1 MSKFLLRILTWL
13 RLVDPHD
20 GNLSLTSIGFIL
32 ALIKLALLR
41 DVSLTE
47 LTAFLAMAGLYSF
60 KRNRP
65 VKAAAPLAPSLD
77 LVKVH
82 ADMTAAKDAMAAT
95 ESKLRLMLDTVAMGR
110 R

>member
-1 MSKFLLRILTWL
+1 MLKFLLRILTWL

-20 GNLSLTSIGFIL
+20 GLVSLTSIALIL
-32 ALIKLALLR
+32 ALYKLATIT

-47 LTAFLAMAGLYSF
+47 LTAFFVSMGFYAF
-60 KRNRP
+60 KRSRP
-65 VKAAAPLAPSLD
+65 SKPVHVAPSLD
-77 LVKVH
+77 MVKVH
-82 ADMTAAKDAMAAT
+82 TDMTAAKDAMAAT